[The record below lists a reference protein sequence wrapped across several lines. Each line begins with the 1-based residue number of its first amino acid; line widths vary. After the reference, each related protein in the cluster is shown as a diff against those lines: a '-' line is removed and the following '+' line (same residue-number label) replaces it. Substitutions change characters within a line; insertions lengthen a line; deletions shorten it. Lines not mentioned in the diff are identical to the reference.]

1 MDGNI
6 MYAYTNNWRST
17 ARCEPWPFV
26 GYLSSST
33 RVSAYETSGGK
44 FFGPKRNWYAPQAIQ
59 TGKLTNTPFR
69 NYDEFPFGVL
79 KSNVRMAPGE
89 TKKATFLLGM
99 ERSRDLVKQK
109 VAKYNA
115 LKYTED
121 QLQNVKDF
129 YRDFLSNTL
138 TINTPDKANDRIIN
152 IWSQYHWRQFLKK
165 DLDTEAHGSA
175 FWAYGLEGSTLW
187 FHPELT
193 LVGLDMQ
200 LVKKSL
206 ISILLSNQ
214 VPDPTNVN
222 IFMGPDAMLDKDID
236 KQWPP
241 RPEDMR
247 SSRTLPHH
255 HWIYVYCLNI
265 YFYIL
270 ETGDFDFLSETLP
283 YIDGTKGTVWEHIR
297 MGIETSTMV
306 INKRG
311 LAVIPKGH
319 GDWMDEFTKISKEG
333 KAESIMLAAQMAY
346 ILKGFAQIAEKIGE
360 DADRSH
366 WMSIYEKIAKGINAY
381 GWDGEWYTRA
391 FSDTTPQQ
399 PVGSSKNKEGK
410 IYLNSQSWPIIA
422 GLAPRDR
429 ENKALAAVDKYLTS
443 EYGVLVFWPSYT
455 QYVDHIGTQSIYNP
469 GFRNGNI
476 YFRPAGWAIIAA
488 AINGRADLANRLY
501 NSTSLAQRSNDINT
515 YLLEPYA
522 YPENYIG
529 PDHHRAGEGQFH
541 WCFGEGTAWM
551 WYAYVAYI
559 LGVRAALDGLII
571 DPRIPKD
578 WDGYEVKRTFR
589 NAHYEIVV
597 KNPEHVSKGI
607 RSIKVDGKK
616 IKENLIYPHEDG
628 KTHKVE
634 VIMGS

>member
-1 MDGNI
+1 MTYFVPRDDNLLAILVELTNNTDKIRDLSLFAQVEWNIGDATKKVAHPSDGVGGSQANLYKSVDMDGNI
-6 MYAYTNNWRST
+6 MYAHTNNWRST

-89 TKKATFLLGM
+89 TKKVTFLLGM
-99 ERSRDLVKQK
+99 ELSRDLVKQK

-115 LKYTED
+115 LKYTQD

-236 KQWPP
+236 KQ
-241 RPEDMR
+241 
-247 SSRTLPHH
+247 
-255 HWIYVYCLNI
+255 
-265 YFYIL
+265 
-270 ETGDFDFLSETLP
+270 
-283 YIDGTKGTVWEHIR
+283 
-297 MGIETSTMV
+297 
-306 INKRG
+306 
-311 LAVIPKGH
+311 
-319 GDWMDEFTKISKEG
+319 
-333 KAESIMLAAQMAY
+333 
-346 ILKGFAQIAEKIGE
+346 
-360 DADRSH
+360 
-366 WMSIYEKIAKGINAY
+366 
-381 GWDGEWYTRA
+381 
-391 FSDTTPQQ
+391 
-399 PVGSSKNKEGK
+399 
-410 IYLNSQSWPIIA
+410 
-422 GLAPRDR
+422 
-429 ENKALAAVDKYLTS
+429 
-443 EYGVLVFWPSYT
+443 
-455 QYVDHIGTQSIYNP
+455 
-469 GFRNGNI
+469 
-476 YFRPAGWAIIAA
+476 
-488 AINGRADLANRLY
+488 
-501 NSTSLAQRSNDINT
+501 
-515 YLLEPYA
+515 
-522 YPENYIG
+522 
-529 PDHHRAGEGQFH
+529 
-541 WCFGEGTAWM
+541 
-551 WYAYVAYI
+551 
-559 LGVRAALDGLII
+559 
-571 DPRIPKD
+571 
-578 WDGYEVKRTFR
+578 
-589 NAHYEIVV
+589 
-597 KNPEHVSKGI
+597 
-607 RSIKVDGKK
+607 
-616 IKENLIYPHEDG
+616 
-628 KTHKVE
+628 
-634 VIMGS
+634 